1 MKIARSIKISRKQLL
16 AHKLRTI
23 LALVGII
30 IGVSAVIIM
39 VAIGNGAQNEV
50 LSKIEAMGADLLII
64 NAGQVQKTAGRMQV
78 QGVVTTL
85 TLQDVGASERMFAR

>member
-16 AHKLRTI
+16 AHKLRTF

-50 LSKIEAMGADLLII
+50 LSKIEAMGTDLLII
-64 NAGQVQKTAGRMQV
+64 NAGQVQNTAGRMQV
-78 QGVVTTL
+78 RGVVTTL
-85 TLQDVGASERMFAR
+85 TLHDADALKKIARW

>member
-50 LSKIEAMGADLLII
+50 LSKIEAMGTDLLII
-64 NAGQVQKTAGRMQV
+64 NAFLSKNKNMGQIIISGYADLSLEIMDSLKI
-78 QGVVTTL
+78 
-85 TLQDVGASERMFAR
+85 